1 MAQLFIG
8 RKSLIIDVYGMS
20 TEKQF
25 VNTLEDVIRKWG
37 AMDKLIT
44 DSAAVEVSKR
54 ELEQGQQEV
63 EGGDRVQVQEDV
75 SWILR
80 ERD

>member
-25 VNTLEDVIRKWG
+25 VNTLEDVNRKRG
-37 AMDKLIT
+37 AMDKLSRT
-44 DSAAVEVSKR
+44 VQQSKYPN
-54 ELEQGQQEV
+54 EF
-63 EGGDRVQVQEDV
+63 
-75 SWILR
+75 WISYALYA
-80 ERD
+80 